1 VGLLKLEANL
11 ADIVSMQRQAIGVLV
26 LLLVLPGCRE
36 AQVKSTGSS
45 ALASSK
51 VVQVDGAT
59 AAFPIAQKVIAE
71 FTALHPDMA
80 VTIGLSG
87 TGVGFQKFCSGD
99 NDVLEA
105 SRPIKPAEED
115 ACGRKDI
122 RYIELPFAYDAIA
135 IVVNPNNSWVNSM
148 TIAELKAAWDVNSQ
162 AKVLTWKDIRPD
174 WPNADI
180 HLFGPGLDSGA
191 FDYFTAA
198 VNGAEGVGRGDYTA
212 SENEEVLVNGIAGDP
227 LALGYLSSGYYA
239 EHRDVLKVIAIADER
254 TGPGPTTAVLPSTET
269 ILNGTY
275 PRLSRPLFLYVNLD
289 RLSRPEV
296 VQFTEFYL
304 RNVPRIA
311 AEIHCVPLPGRAY
324 ALALGRLHNRTAGSI
339 FNEDVR
345 IGTRMEQLVHLQETE
360 VPH

>member
-1 VGLLKLEANL
+1 
-11 ADIVSMQRQAIGVLV
+11 MQRQAIGVLV
-26 LLLVLPGCRE
+26 LSLVLPGCRD
-36 AQVKSTGSS
+36 AQVKSTSLS
-45 ALASSK
+45 AAASSK

-59 AAFPIAQKVIAE
+59 AAFPITQKVIAE

-80 VTIGLSG
+80 VSAGLSG

-122 RYIELPFAYDAIA
+122 RYIELPFAYDAVA
-135 IVVNPNNSWVNSM
+135 VVVNPNNTWVNSM
-148 TIAELKAAWDVNSQ
+148 TIAELKSVWDVNSQ
-162 AKVLTWKDIRPD
+162 AKVLTWKDVRPD
-174 WPNADI
+174 WPTADI

-212 SENEEVLVNGIAGDP
+212 SENEDVLVNGIAGDP

-239 EHRDVLKVIAIADER
+239 EHRDVLKVIAIADGG
-254 TGPGPTTAVLPSTET
+254 TGSEPAIAVLPTTQT

-275 PRLSRPLFLYVNLD
+275 PRLSRPLFLYLNLD

-296 VQFTEFYL
+296 AQFIEFYL
-304 RNVPRIA
+304 RNVPRVA

-324 ALALGRLHNRTAGSI
+324 ALALDRFHNRITGSI
-339 FNEDVR
+339 FSEDVR
-345 IGTRMEQLVHLQETE
+345 TGTRIEQLVHLQETAG
-360 VPH
+360 PH